1 MANNPMKLE
10 VKVSKGFD
18 DLRLGFL
25 EASNPRV
32 YRRAESIAT
41 LNAARTLQPKI
52 KTEAPKGKTGNLKRN
67 VKARGVRWGRPGA
80 VVGVK
85 GGRKGAFYNWFVVA
99 GRDDSRQTKRGMVR
113 VQPVRPNNFVD
124 RVVQKVDN
132 LQNAVNAYSNTIT
145 KFLND
150 SVFRGTAVN
159 FKKGRR

>member
-1 MANNPMKLE
+1 MANNPLKLE

-52 KTEAPKGKTGNLKRN
+52 KSEAPKGKTGNLKRN
-67 VKARGVRWGRPGA
+67 VRARGVRWGKPGA

-85 GGRKGAFYNWFVVA
+85 GGKQGAFYNWFVVA
-99 GRDDSRQTKRGMVR
+99 GRDDTRQTKNGIVR
-113 VQPVRPNNFVD
+113 VEPVRPNRFVD
-124 RVVQKVDN
+124 RVVEKANN
-132 LQNAVNAYSNTIT
+132 LQDAINAYSKTIT

-150 SVFRGTAVN
+150 GVFRGTAVN

>member
-1 MANNPMKLE
+1 MANNPLKLE

-18 DLRLGFL
+18 NLRLGFL

-67 VKARGVRWGRPGA
+67 VKARGVRWGKPGA

-85 GGRKGAFYNWFVVA
+85 GGRQGAFYNWFVVA
-99 GRDDSRQTKRGMVR
+99 GRDDTRQTKRGMVR

-124 RVVQKVDN
+124 RVIQKADN
-132 LQNAVNAYSNTIT
+132 LQNALNAYSNTIT